1 MKKKQKKKQVS
12 YYSKYKIKLKKLMYK
27 FICFVDSFISFIPV
41 SKDPKMFQKDDAS
54 LPVAVSIGVVMFL
67 VPEVEDCFGC
77 VFVVDLSYNVLRIS
91 TDWDDDNQI
100 VVLSLFD
107 SVATE
112 EEYEFRDDWDKC
124 IVGSVDNVIFE
135 IFAAIVWQLIHSPM
149 KSGIINEK
157 WR

>member
-1 MKKKQKKKQVS
+1 
-12 YYSKYKIKLKKLMYK
+12 MYK

-77 VFVVDLSYNVLRIS
+77 DCVFEEDFWYDVLRVS
-91 TDWDDDNQI
+91 TDWDDGNQI

-107 SVATE
+107 SVVIE
-112 EEYEFRDDWDKC
+112 EENKFRYDWDRFKC
-124 IVGSVDNVIFE
+124 IVGSVDNGFIWN
-135 IFAAIVWQLIHSPM
+135 IYNYMYS
-149 KSGIINEK
+149 
-157 WR
+157 